1 MSFWSSEKLLAEQ
14 AHEPLVEPFRP
25 QRVKQGAYELTLG
38 PEYFITADEHG
49 QKQHRKLTLADH
61 DHMVI
66 PPGQFALLLTEE
78 IVTIPKGAIG
88 FISIKASLKFQGL
101 VNVSGFHVDP
111 GFSGR
116 LKFAVYN
123 AGSQEIT
130 LAKGQELFPLWFSDL
145 DRPTV
150 DFYRGVH
157 QGQNEIT
164 AKDVMDIAGVISSP
178 AQLKREIDQLR
189 TWLQWFS
196 VGVGAVVTCVLLP
209 LLVWIFEQKSDGGRN
224 AGISNHP
231 ENSPPVVSS
240 VAYPASPTVSPKA
253 SPSVSPSPVTG
264 AP

>member
-14 AHEPLVEPFRP
+14 AHESLVEPFRP
-25 QRVKQGAYELTLG
+25 ERVKQGAYELTLG

-78 IVTIPKGAIG
+78 KVTIPKGAIG

-111 GFSGR
+111 GFNGR

-145 DRPTV
+145 DRPTM

-164 AKDVMDIAGVISSP
+164 AKDVMEIAGVISSP

-196 VGVGAVVTCVLLP
+196 VGVGALVTCVLLP

-224 AGISNHP
+224 AETSNHP
-231 ENSPPVVSS
+231 ENPAPVVSS
-240 VAYPASPTVSPKA
+240 VAYPASPTISPKT
-253 SPSVSPSPVTG
+253 SPSVPPSPVTG